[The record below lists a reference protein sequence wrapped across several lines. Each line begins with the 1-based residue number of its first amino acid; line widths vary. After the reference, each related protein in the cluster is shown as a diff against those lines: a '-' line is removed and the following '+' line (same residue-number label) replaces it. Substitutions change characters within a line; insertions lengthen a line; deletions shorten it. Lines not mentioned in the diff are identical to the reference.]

1 MSTLAILHA
10 NLLSPIVLA
19 FALGVV
25 ARLLRS
31 ELRIPSTL
39 YVSLS
44 IYLLL
49 ALGLNGGHELASVG
63 WGPIAKPALVTVLLG
78 CLTPVTAYF
87 ALKRLGR
94 FSVADSAGIAAH
106 YGSVSA
112 VTFIAAQQFVT
123 AMGGSAESFMPTL
136 LALLESP
143 GIHIALGL
151 GVLAGAA
158 KTVHVKKKNF
168 PVLAAAGGA
177 GEGSVAI
184 LEEISEVETTEEE
197 VTTPDF
203 WRSLHEVVT
212 GRTMILLAGGLVVG
226 CLMGEAGWKQVQP
239 FFDSGFKG
247 ALMLFLLEMGMLAA
261 ERLGDLRRVGGFLLA
276 FGVLTPLVHGVLGVV
291 AGHFAGLSAAGA
303 TVLGAMAASASY
315 IAAPPAVRATLPDAN
330 PTYSLTLALGITFPF
345 NVLLGIPLFW
355 RLANFL
361 GGRA

>member
-1 MSTLAILHA
+1 MNTLAILHA

-39 YVSLS
+39 YASLS

-49 ALGLNGGHELASVG
+49 ALGLKGGHELASVG
-63 WGPIAKPALVTVLLG
+63 WQAIAKPAVATLILG
-78 CLTPVTAYF
+78 CITPVTAYF
-87 ALKRLGR
+87 ALRRLGK
-94 FSVADSAGIAAH
+94 FTVSDSAGIAAH

-112 VTFIAAQQFVT
+112 VTFIAAQQFTT
-123 AMGGSAESFMPTL
+123 AMGATPESFMPTL

-151 GVLAGAA
+151 GVLAGVA
-158 KTVHVKKKNF
+158 KTVTVTKKHV
-168 PVLAAAGGA
+168 PVLAAAAGS

-184 LEEISEVETTEEE
+184 LEQLAEDELTEEF
-197 VTTPDF
+197 TAPSF

-212 GRTMILLAGGLVVG
+212 GRTMILLAGGLLVG
-226 CLMGEAGWKQVQP
+226 FLMGEAGWKQVQP

-261 ERLGDLRRVGGFLLA
+261 ERLGDLPRVGGFLLA
-276 FGVLTPLVHGVLGVV
+276 FGVLTPLVHGSLGVLF
-291 AGHFAGLSAAGA
+291 GHFAGLSPAGA
-303 TVLGAMAASASY
+303 TVLGAMAGSASY

-345 NVLLGIPLFW
+345 NVVLGIPLFW
-355 RLANFL
+355 RLATFL
-361 GGRA
+361 SSHS

>member
-1 MSTLAILHA
+1 MSTLGILHA
-10 NLLSPIVLA
+10 NLLSPVVLA

-25 ARLLRS
+25 ARLVRS

-39 YVSLS
+39 YASLS

-49 ALGLNGGHELASVG
+49 ALGLKGGHELASVG
-63 WGPIAKPALVTVLLG
+63 WGTIAKPALVTVLLG
-78 CLTPVTAYF
+78 CITPVTAYF
-87 ALKRLGR
+87 ALRRLGR
-94 FSVADSAGIAAH
+94 FTVADSAGIAAH

-112 VTFIAAQQFVT
+112 VTFIAAQQFVS
-123 AMGGSAESFMPTL
+123 AMGGTPESFMPTL

-151 GVLAGAA
+151 GVLAGVA
-158 KTVHVKKKNF
+158 KTVRVRRSSV
-168 PVLAAAGGA
+168 PVLTAAAGA
-177 GEGSVAI
+177 EEGSVAI
-184 LEEISEVETTEEE
+184 LEAIAEEEVGEEE
-197 VTTPDF
+197 VTAPSF

-226 CLMGEAGWKQVQP
+226 CLMGESGWKQVQP
-239 FFDSGFKG
+239 FYDSGFKG

-276 FGVLTPLVHGVLGVV
+276 FGIVTPLVHGALGVL
-291 AGHFAGLSAAGA
+291 AGHFAGLSTAGA
-303 TVLGAMAASASY
+303 TVLGTMAGSASY

-345 NVLLGIPLFW
+345 NVVLGIPLFW
-355 RLANFL
+355 RLATFL
-361 GGRA
+361 GSHA